1 MKIINRFLHLP
12 LIKGPARLD
21 SFSLSASRS
30 SPGVRSRFSDKL
42 PHLIHDVSE
51 AFESLKPNI
60 QYPGYRGRTVSA
72 ILNIS
77 IDFPTVAHEIV
88 TEFTNF

>member
-12 LIKGPARLD
+12 LIKRPAPL
-21 SFSLSASRS
+21 FKFHAVLQCT
-30 SPGVRSRFSDKL
+30 PGVRFSDKL

-51 AFESLKPNI
+51 AFESQLQPNF
-60 QYPGYRGRTVSA
+60 QSPGRYRGRTVSA
-72 ILNIS
+72 ILNNS
-77 IDFPTVAHEIV
+77 INFPTVAHEIV